1 MKFQRNI
8 RSRWVRYVA
17 VAAAGTIGIVS
28 TGTGAHAATS
38 PTPKA
43 GGELTVAIPSNF
55 FGFCF
60 TTTALV
66 GPPLG
71 AISSVLE
78 PLFTKSP
85 SGEAV
90 GYLAKSATPSA
101 DMKTWTIALRPGITY
116 SNGQAFNADSVIENV
131 DYARGAKFLTGGA
144 AMAWTLSVGI
154 AAGANILSV
163 KKIDDTTVQFNLFRA
178 QNDLPLSLTYS
189 YMRASASLASSSACV
204 NNPIGTGAFTLDSWS
219 AADLVVVRN
228 PNYWR
233 TDPNRPS
240 VKLPYLNKI
249 SFVSVT
255 EGSQRA
261 AAVRK
266 GTVDAALM
274 TGASE
279 ATFMKDLKLRK
290 SVVKVY
296 DAPLHYY
303 LSVWLNQG
311 NGGPFADINARQ
323 AVVHCIDRASYRKVR
338 LKGTGEAATSLTGSA
353 NVMYNKTNFPTFDVT
368 AAKGYVATYL
378 AAHPEKTK
386 LEFSVPFEP
395 TVQSQANAAF
405 LKSTFASCGI
415 TMNIVS
421 EQASAWA
428 TKAFNPV
435 TGQNAY
441 DMLVTALIT
450 ETDAAVNFPFFVTNA
465 FPSDSTNPLKLF
477 RGSVGA
483 VLGANHHTD
492 ATLDTLAWQARAA
505 TTASDARTA
514 FKNLTAEI
522 QNKAIMTTIV
532 NYGFN
537 FVTYNKSKIGGVGS
551 LQFEKGTKVRPVT
564 AQGAD
569 WAGLYKG

>member
-1 MKFQRNI
+1 MKVQRNV
-8 RSRWVRYVA
+8 RSRWRRYVA
-17 VAAAGTIGIVS
+17 VAVAGAIGIVS
-28 TGTGAHAATS
+28 TGTGARAATS

-71 AISSVLE
+71 AISSVIE

-90 GYLAKSATPSA
+90 GYLAKTATPST
-101 DMKTWTIALRPGITY
+101 DLKTWTIELRPGISY
-116 SNGQAFNADSVIENV
+116 SNGQQFNADSVIENI

-144 AMAWTLSVGI
+144 AMAWTLSVGV
-154 AAGANILSV
+154 AQYANILSV

-178 QNDLPLSLTYS
+178 QNDLPLSLTYA

-204 NNPIGTGAFTLDSWS
+204 NNPIGTGAFTLTNWS
-219 AADLVVVRN
+219 AADLVVDRN

-240 VKLPYLNKI
+240 AKLPYLSRI

-296 DAPLHYY
+296 DAPIHYY
-303 LSVWLNQG
+303 LSAWLNQG

-323 AVVHCIDRASYRKVR
+323 AVVRCIDRASYQKVR
-338 LKGTGEAATSLTGSA
+338 LKGTGQAATSLTGSL
-353 NVMYNKTNFPTFDVT
+353 NVMYNTANFPKFDVT
-368 AAKGYVATYL
+368 AAKGYVSAYL
-378 AAHPEKTK
+378 AAHPEKSR
-386 LEFSVPFEP
+386 LEFTAPFDP
-395 TVQSQANAAF
+395 SVQSQANATF
-405 LKSTFASCGI
+405 LKSTFEKCGI

-421 EQASAWA
+421 EQASVWA

-450 ETDAAVNFPFFVTNA
+450 ETDAAINFPFFVTNA

-477 RGSVGA
+477 RASVGA

-492 ATLDTLAWQARAA
+492 ATLDALAWQARAA
-505 TTASDARTA
+505 TTAADTKTA

-537 FVTYNKSKIGGVGS
+537 FVTYNKSKIGGIGS
-551 LQFEKGTKVRPVT
+551 LQFVKGTKVRPVT
-564 AQGAD
+564 AQGVD
-569 WAGLYKG
+569 WAGLYRG

>member
-1 MKFQRNI
+1 MNQQRSFGL
-8 RSRWVRYVA
+8 RLRTYVSIA
-17 VAAAGTIGIVS
+17 LAGTIGIVS
-28 TGTGAHAATS
+28 TGTGARAATS
-38 PTPKA
+38 ATPKA

-101 DMKTWTIALRPGITY
+101 DMKTWTIALRPGISY

-154 AAGANILSV
+154 AAGANVLSV
-163 KKIDDTTVQFNLFRA
+163 KKIDDLTVQFNLFRA

-204 NNPIGTGAFTLDSWS
+204 NNPIGTGAFTLSSWS
-219 AADLVVVRN
+219 AADLVVIRN

-240 VKLPYLNKI
+240 AKLPYLNKI

-266 GTVDAALM
+266 GAVDAALM

-279 ATFMKDLKLRK
+279 ATFIKDLKQRK
-290 SVVKVY
+290 SVVTTIQ
-296 DAPLHYY
+296 APIHYY
-303 LSVWLNQG
+303 LSAWLNQG

-323 AVVHCIDRASYRKVR
+323 AVVHCIDRAGYQKVR
-338 LKGTGEAATSLTGSA
+338 LKSTGEAATSLTGSL
-353 NVMYNKTNFPTFDVT
+353 NVMYNTTNFPKFDVT
-368 AAKGYVATYL
+368 AAKGYVASYL
-378 AAHPEKTK
+378 AAHPDKTK

-395 TVQSQANAAF
+395 TSLAQGNANF
-405 LKSTFASCGI
+405 LKATFASCGI
-415 TMNIVS
+415 TMNIVT
-421 EQASAWA
+421 EQASVWA
-428 TKAFNPV
+428 SKAFNPV

-465 FPSDSTNPLKLF
+465 FPTDSTNPLKLF
-477 RGSVGA
+477 RASVGA

-492 ATLDTLAWQARAA
+492 TALDALAWQARAT
-505 TTASDARTA
+505 TTAADTA
-514 FKNLTAEI
+514 TAYKNLTAEL
-522 QNKAIMTTIV
+522 QSKAIMTSIV
-532 NYGFN
+532 NYGFT
-537 FVTYNKSKIGGVGS
+537 FVTNNKSKVGGVGT